1 MDWQQRAADPGVWR
15 ALAQAHPWACTPTHE
30 HRGRARDSERR
41 PLFGYPHSLA
51 SRVGPCLRVCLPV
64 GPSAGAGSEDSGSA
78 EQCSTHP
85 GPLWPSSCSAR
96 PFLWVTLEKG
106 GRVAHRIHF
115 ISSLVLLASG
125 YLPTA
130 AEATPDM
137 CAQTPSYSAGVLTSV
152 PGGRASWLGILKLRT
167 LEPHSPLQSWAWIL
181 VVPTLS
187 ISLPPAPL
195 ALTLF
200 LLLLFHPPRIPG
212 EPSIPPLP
220 FSVCQGLFSGSRQT
234 LSLSEDIADS
244 ILPAVVAVC
253 LQHST

>member
-1 MDWQQRAADPGVWR
+1 M
-15 ALAQAHPWACTPTHE
+15 
-30 HRGRARDSERR
+30 
-41 PLFGYPHSLA
+41 
-51 SRVGPCLRVCLPV
+51 
-64 GPSAGAGSEDSGSA
+64 
-78 EQCSTHP
+78 
-85 GPLWPSSCSAR
+85 
-96 PFLWVTLEKG
+96 
-106 GRVAHRIHF
+106 AHRIHF

-152 PGGRASWLGILKLRT
+152 PGGHASWLGILKLRT

-200 LLLLFHPPRIPG
+200 LLLLFHPTLLEFQENPAY
-212 EPSIPPLP
+212 LP
-220 FSVCQGLFSGSRQT
+220 CP
-234 LSLSEDIADS
+234 SLSARDS
-244 ILPAVVAVC
+244 FQGPDKP
-253 LQHST
+253 